1 MTTPNVLLTTFHYL
15 PKLPPELRLKVW
27 EETWPEARI
36 IEVTCGESLQVDTY
50 ENMEDPPSSSLRP
63 ICTLSRWTQEM
74 RSGLYRDFEDEKPL
88 EPCRNPIALYIS
100 HESRAHTLRHFIM
113 LEHQALGHSFYIDPQ
128 VDILWL
134 SEDAS
139 DDPSKLNSLQ
149 DSYSDQL
156 NTISSISIEEADW
169 DEREYLL
176 DFFDILEGLLRA
188 HIIIAADDQRDESN
202 WMQMQY
208 KDLLKASGKQWKIE
222 YKDIK

>member
-1 MTTPNVLLTTFHYL
+1 MTTPDVLLTTLHYF
-15 PKLPPELRLKVW
+15 PKLPPELRLKTW

-36 IEVTCGESLQVDTY
+36 IEVTCGESLQVDTC
-50 ENMEDPPSSSLRP
+50 ENMEDYTSSSLRP

-74 RSGLYRDFEDEKPL
+74 RSGLYKDFEDEKPL

-100 HESRAHTLRHFIM
+100 YESRAHTLRHFIR
-113 LEHQALGHSFYIDPQ
+113 LEHQALGHSFYIDPR

-139 DDPSKLNSLQ
+139 DDPSKLSSLH
-149 DSYSDQL
+149 DSYGDQL

-176 DFFDILEGLLRA
+176 DFFDILEGLLRV
-188 HIIIAADDQRDESN
+188 HIIDVNDHRDESD

-208 KDLLKASGKQWKIE
+208 KDLSKASGKQWEIE
-222 YKDIK
+222 YKDLN